1 MKDFDVDTIEAAL
14 DFMRFKPDS
23 IVGKEFSL
31 LKFATKYNIP
41 KLLENC
47 SINANKLEVT
57 KTNVI
62 EFIQTAYDYNLE
74 KLKQKCLKFLAE
86 KKKEIDIAESKL
98 PYNILIDLINVL

>member
-1 MKDFDVDTIEAAL
+1 MKDFDVDTITAAL

-23 IVGKEFSL
+23 IVGKEFSIL
-31 LKFATKYNIP
+31 EFATKYNIP
-41 KLLENC
+41 KLMESC
-47 SINANKLEVT
+47 SINANYLTVT

-62 EFIQTAYDYNLE
+62 EFIQIAYDYNLE

-86 KKKEIDIAESKL
+86 KKKEIDIAKSKL